1 MIRSGTGFGEY
12 GGTGSDLE
20 NTEEQGQICSI
31 NMNISK
37 TRYERG
43 EICFKNG
50 LYKHLYDLLSCFWQ
64 HFNLN
69 IRFFLQ
75 NIGFYKLCT
84 YFIQILTWPVRKG
97 QFTFFFQT

>member
-69 IRFFLQ
+69 IRFF
-75 NIGFYKLCT
+75 YKILD
-84 YFIQILTWPVRKG
+84 FINSAHILYR
-97 QFTFFFQT
+97 F